1 MNLAPDTSREQAFRA
16 GVTALKE
23 AGVESPA
30 LDAAI
35 LLGHATGESGPQAL
49 LSRAAP
55 LSTLQAASYEEF
67 IQKRCQR
74 EAVSRIIG
82 SREFYSRPFE
92 VTSHVLDPR
101 PETEILV
108 GEAIK
113 WLAGTKGPVRV
124 MDVGTGSGAI
134 AVTVAA
140 ELPGARVV
148 ATDISREAL
157 GVAARNAV
165 AHSVDER
172 IEFIIEDLTS
182 ATVSRP
188 AFDMIISN
196 PPYITQEEF
205 EWLQVEVRVGDPVEA
220 LVAGPEGVEFYPL
233 LAALAVKALRPGGR
247 IMVEVGSGQA
257 EKVSLI
263 FREAGLFQV
272 GTFRD
277 LVGIDRVVTGAVNN
291 A

>member
-1 MNLAPDTSREQAFRA
+1 MKLAPDASREQAFRA
-16 GVTALKE
+16 GVTALKG

-49 LSRAAP
+49 LSRKTP
-55 LSTLQAASYEEF
+55 LSIQQVSSYEEF

-74 EAVSRIIG
+74 ETVSRIIG

-108 GEAIK
+108 GEAVK
-113 WLAGTKGPVRV
+113 WLASTKGPVRI

-134 AVTVAA
+134 AVTVAT
-140 ELPGARVV
+140 ELPEARVV
-148 ATDISREAL
+148 ATDISCEAL
-157 GVAARNAV
+157 KVAARNAET
-165 AHSVDER
+165 HSVGER
-172 IEFIIEDLTS
+172 IEFIQEDLTTDIV
-182 ATVSRP
+182 ARP
-188 AFDMIISN
+188 AFDLLLSN
-196 PPYITQEEF
+196 PPYIARGEF
-205 EWLQVEVRVGDPVEA
+205 EELHEDVRAGDPVEA
-220 LVAGPEGVEFYPL
+220 LVAGPEGTEFYPL
-233 LAALAVKALRPGGR
+233 LAELATKVLRPGGR
-247 IMVEVGSGQA
+247 IMVEVGVGQA
-257 EKVSLI
+257 EKVFNI
-263 FREAGLFQV
+263 FREAGLVQI

-277 LVGIDRVVTGAVNN
+277 LGGINRVVTGAVSN

>member
-1 MNLAPDTSREQAFRA
+1 VNLAPDTSREQAFRA

-49 LSRAAP
+49 LSRTRP
-55 LSTLQAASYEEF
+55 LSTRQASSYEEF

-74 EAVSRIIG
+74 ETVSRIIG

-101 PETEILV
+101 PETEVLV
-108 GEAIK
+108 SEVVK

-134 AVTVAA
+134 AVTLAA
-140 ELPGARVV
+140 ELPGASVV

-157 GVAARNAV
+157 DVAARNAV
-165 AHSVDER
+165 THSVDER
-172 IEFIIEDLTS
+172 IEFVFEDLTS
-182 ATVSRP
+182 GTVARP

-196 PPYITQEEF
+196 PPYIAQGEF
-205 EWLQVEVRVGDPVEA
+205 EGLHEEVRAGDPVEA
-220 LVAGPEGVEFYPL
+220 LVAGPEGIEFYPL
-233 LAALAVKALRPGGR
+233 LAALATKALRPGGR
-247 IMVEVGSGQA
+247 IMVEVGAGQA
-257 EKVSLI
+257 EKVSVI
-263 FREAGLFQV
+263 FREAGLVQV

-277 LVGIDRVVTGAVNN
+277 LAGIDRVVTGAVNN